1 MAAKKETIKE
11 PETVEEVQAE
21 TQAEEQKPQSS
32 WDIMVTRQIPRKQKG
47 NFFYICVNDRRFEI
61 PAKGQTETLPLPIA
75 EVLGQQIAAEYAADD
90 YAANMPNR
98 G

>member
-1 MAAKKETIKE
+1 MATKKEAIKE
-11 PETVEEVQAE
+11 PETVEEVQAGA
-21 TQAEEQKPQSS
+21 QAEEQKPQSS
-32 WDIMVTRQIPRKQKG
+32 WDIMVQRQIPRKPKG
-47 NFFYICVNDRRFEI
+47 NYFYICVNDRRFEI

-75 EVLGQQIAAEYAADD
+75 LILDDQIAAEYAAED

>member
-1 MAAKKETIKE
+1 MAAKKETAKV

-21 TQAEEQKPQSS
+21 APAEEQKPQSS
-32 WDIMVTRQIPRKQKG
+32 WDIMETRVIPRKPKG

-61 PAKGQTETLPLPIA
+61 PARGQTETLPLPVALI
-75 EVLGQQIAAEYAADD
+75 LDDQIAAEYAADD

>member
-21 TQAEEQKPQSS
+21 TQAEEKKPQSS
-32 WDIMVTRQIPRKQKG
+32 WDIMVTRQIPRKPKG

-75 EVLGQQIAAEYAADD
+75 EVLDQQIAAEYAADD

>member
-1 MAAKKETIKE
+1 MATKKEAIKE
-11 PETVEEVQAE
+11 PETVEEVQAGA
-21 TQAEEQKPQSS
+21 QAEEETPKNS
-32 WDIMVTRQIPRKQKG
+32 WDIMVQRQIPRKPKG
-47 NFFYICVNDRRFEI
+47 NYFYICVNDRRFEI

-75 EVLGQQIAAEYAADD
+75 LILDDQIAAEYAAED

>member
-1 MAAKKETIKE
+1 MATKKETIKE
-11 PETVEEVQAE
+11 PETVEEVQAGA
-21 TQAEEQKPQSS
+21 QAEEQKPKST
-32 WDIMVTRQIPRKQKG
+32 WDQLVPRQIPRKPKG

-61 PAKGQTETLPLPIA
+61 PAKGQTEMLPLPIA
-75 EVLGQQIAAEYAADD
+75 EVLDQQIAAEYAAED

>member
-1 MAAKKETIKE
+1 MATKKEAIKE
-11 PETVEEVQAE
+11 PETVEEVKAE
-21 TQAEEQKPQSS
+21 AEEQKPQSS
-32 WDIMVTRQIPRKQKG
+32 WDIMVTRVIPRKPKG
-47 NFFYICVNDRRFEI
+47 NFFYVAVNDRRFEI

-75 EVLGQQIAAEYAADD
+75 LILDDQIAAEYAAED

>member
-1 MAAKKETIKE
+1 MATKKEAIKE
-11 PETVEEVQAE
+11 PETVEEVKAGAQAE
-21 TQAEEQKPQSS
+21 KETPKNS
-32 WDIMVTRQIPRKQKG
+32 WDIMVQRQIPRKPKG
-47 NFFYICVNDRRFEI
+47 NYFYICVNDRRFEI

-75 EVLGQQIAAEYAADD
+75 LILDDQIAAEYAAED